1 MKKLILIS
9 ALLLF
14 ASNGWAE
21 EEKVCSV
28 YFEKNMNVEKMRKTL
43 ADNNCQKGDILYI
56 RADANMMGIAA
67 HVCDIEKTISE
78 RSGIICEYTGEVRE
92 GNRTKDYD
100 LRLFR
105 KDG

>member
-1 MKKLILIS
+1 MKN
-9 ALLLF
+9 LLLGIIAILF
-14 ASNGWAE
+14 SFNGWAD